1 MHYPIIDPII
11 FSIGPI
17 ALRWYGL
24 MYLLGFAAV
33 YWLGAR
39 RMHTHPGNWDSEQ
52 ISDLVFYG
60 ALGAVLGGRV
70 GYVIFYN
77 FSNFLADPLYL
88 FRVWEGGMSF
98 HGGFLGV
105 LVALLLFAS
114 KTNRHFLQVTD
125 FIAPLC
131 PIGLGLGRMGNFI
144 NMELPGRVTDS
155 AFGIIFH
162 CDAVRGLS
170 ALCLGSWESVARHP
184 FSLYQAFTEGL
195 LLFCLLWFV
204 SIKPRPMGHISG
216 LFLVGYGSF
225 RFITEFFRSP
235 DSHIGF
241 VLLDAFSMGQLLSL
255 PMIIAGVLLILWAQ
269 RRNLVAMT

>member
-1 MHYPIIDPII
+1 
-11 FSIGPI
+11 
-17 ALRWYGL
+17 
-24 MYLLGFAAV
+24 
-33 YWLGAR
+33 
-39 RMHTHPGNWDSEQ
+39 
-52 ISDLVFYG
+52 
-60 ALGAVLGGRV
+60 
-70 GYVIFYN
+70 
-77 FSNFLADPLYL
+77 
-88 FRVWEGGMSF
+88 MSF

-155 AFGIIFH
+155 AFGMIFH

-184 FSLYQAFTEGL
+184 SSLYQAFTEGL

-204 SIKPRPMGHISG
+204 STKPRPTGQISG
-216 LFLVGYGSF
+216 LFLVGYGLF

-255 PMIIAGVLLILWAQ
+255 PMIVAGVLLILWAR
-269 RRNLVAMT
+269 RRNLAAMT

>member
-33 YWLGAR
+33 YLLGAR

-60 ALGAVLGGRV
+60 ALGSVLGGRV

-184 FSLYQAFTEGL
+184 SWLYQAFTEGL

-255 PMIIAGVLLILWAQ
+255 PMIIAGVLLILWAR

>member
-11 FSIGPI
+11 FSLGPV

-33 YWLGAR
+33 YWLGNR
-39 RMHTHPGNWDSEQ
+39 RMRTHPGNWNSEQ

-77 FSNFLADPLYL
+77 FGTFLSDPIYL

-105 LVALLLFAS
+105 LVALLLFTS
-114 KTNRHFLQVTD
+114 KTSRHFLQVTD

-155 AFGIIFH
+155 SFGIIFH
-162 CDAVRGLS
+162 CDAVRGLN
-170 ALCLGSWESVARHP
+170 ALCLGPWENVTRHP
-184 FSLYQAFTEGL
+184 SSLYQAFTEGF
-195 LLFCLLWFV
+195 LLFCLLWLV
-204 SIKPRPMGHISG
+204 SAKPRPMGQISG
-216 LFLVGYGSF
+216 LFLLGYGVF
-225 RFITEFFRSP
+225 RFATEFFRSP

-241 VLLDAFSMGQLLSL
+241 VLLNALSMGQLLSL
-255 PMIIAGVLLILWAQ
+255 PMILAGIFLIVWANRQ
-269 RRNLVAMT
+269 NLAKAV

>member
-1 MHYPIIDPII
+1 
-11 FSIGPI
+11 
-17 ALRWYGL
+17 
-24 MYLLGFAAV
+24 
-33 YWLGAR
+33 
-39 RMHTHPGNWDSEQ
+39 
-52 ISDLVFYG
+52 
-60 ALGAVLGGRV
+60 
-70 GYVIFYN
+70 
-77 FSNFLADPLYL
+77 
-88 FRVWEGGMSF
+88 
-98 HGGFLGV
+98 
-105 LVALLLFAS
+105 
-114 KTNRHFLQVTD
+114 
-125 FIAPLC
+125 
-131 PIGLGLGRMGNFI
+131 MGNFI

-184 FSLYQAFTEGL
+184 SSLYQAFTEGL

-241 VLLDAFSMGQLLSL
+241 VLLDAFSVGQLLSL
-255 PMIIAGVLLILWAQ
+255 PMIIAGVFLILWAR

>member
-33 YWLGAR
+33 YWLGHR
-39 RMHTHPGNWDSEQ
+39 RMASHYGNWNSEQ

-60 ALGAVLGGRV
+60 AVGAILGGRL

-77 FSNFLADPLYL
+77 FGNFLADPLYL
-88 FRVWEGGMSF
+88 LRIWEGGMSF

-105 LVALLLFAS
+105 LVALFIFAAKTS
-114 KTNRHFLQVTD
+114 KHFLQVTD
-125 FIAPLC
+125 FMAPLC
-131 PIGLGLGRMGNFI
+131 PIGLGLGRIGNFI

-155 AFGIIFH
+155 PLGMIFH
-162 CDAVRGLS
+162 CDAVRGLN
-170 ALCLGSWESVARHP
+170 ALCLGVWEAATRHP
-184 FSLYQAFTEGL
+184 SSLYQAFTEGF
-195 LLFCLLWFV
+195 LLFCILWFV
-204 SIKPRPMGHISG
+204 SRKPRPMGQISG
-216 LFLVGYGSF
+216 LFLVAYGLF
-225 RFITEFFRSP
+225 RFSTEFFRAP

-241 VLLDAFSMGQLLSL
+241 VLFDALSMGQMLSI
-255 PMIIAGVLLILWAQ
+255 PMILAGVLVVLWAN
-269 RRNLVAMT
+269 RKKSA